1 MVTTSGQ
8 AVMTMLARDSFGLI
22 ERAAPKATL
31 ARTLCM
37 TPESFSRALAAL
49 ALAGAIAAAGS
60 SIASLDRGLL
70 DTAGAGRG

>member
-1 MVTTSGQ
+1 MAETSGQ

-22 ERAAPKATL
+22 ERAAPKAMR

-49 ALAGAIAAAGS
+49 EAAGAI
-60 SIASLDRGLL
+60 LDRGLL
-70 DTAGAGRG
+70 DPAGAGRG